1 MDFVKKVVTALCY
14 RLEMR
19 YIGPAFVCATM
30 LYAVDSYFCAGLYFR
45 ALQEMAYELRNH
57 L

>member
-1 MDFVKKVVTALCY
+1 
-14 RLEMR
+14 MR
-19 YIGPAFVCATM
+19 YIGSALVCATM
-30 LYAVDSYFCAGLYFR
+30 LYAVDFYFCAGLYFR